1 VLDEQDLPVGEVFI
15 DDGRSAWNPRVV
27 RNDWER
33 LMAMLESGASA
44 EVTVSDMERFTTR
57 DVLAVDL
64 ARQFVAERVK
74 VLRAEHAGVL
84 DEDEAQTM
92 VLVEERRILDGFS
105 SRRAQ
110 LVPEFGTCGRWMA
123 LN

>member
-1 VLDEQDLPVGEVFI
+1 MLDEQDLPVGEVFI

-33 LMAMLESGASA
+33 
-44 EVTVSDMERFTTR
+44 

-64 ARQFVAERVK
+64 ARRFVAERVK

-105 SRRAQ
+105 SRRGQ
-110 LVPEFGTCGRWMA
+110 LVPEFGTGGRWMA